1 MYYRLVMHGKSNI
14 KLQFHIYGIKTQ
26 GVFLCRI
33 PPKDGRRR
41 SKHVG
46 GLLYDC
52 LRLHLTVVKLLDE
65 KCKQKKWMYS
75 YAVRFQVLTVGMSS
89 GMLRLTVS
97 NVK

>member
-1 MYYRLVMHGKSNI
+1 MHGKSNI

-65 KCKQKKWMYS
+65 KCKQNKMD
-75 YAVRFQVLTVGMSS
+75 VFLRCEISS
-89 GMLRLTVS
+89 SHSR
-97 NVK
+97 NVFRYVTPYRVEC